1 MTSSVPARRAALQDP
16 EVAAQMA
23 RRWWLFLVT
32 GSLWILFSLIV
43 FRFDL
48 DSVTAVGIAVGA
60 VCFAA
65 GVNEFL
71 TLGVTSG
78 GWKVVRAVLGVL
90 FVVIGIVA
98 LAYPDRTF
106 VEVAA
111 IFSFFLVLKGAF
123 DAMYGLMSRGEAE
136 YWWVG
141 LIIGTIEILLGFWA
155 AGNFGREAV
164 LLVVWI
170 GAGALARGVT
180 ELTLAAALH
189 RINKEG
195 LPPAGAISAPPGTAA
210 PA

>member
-1 MTSSVPARRAALQDP
+1 MGVSVPGRRQALQDAA
-16 EVAAQMA
+16 VAARVA
-23 RRWWLFLVT
+23 RRWWLFIVT

-60 VCFAA
+60 VCIAA

-71 TLGVTSG
+71 NLAATSG
-78 GWKVVRAVLGVL
+78 GWKLVRTVLGIL
-90 FVVIGIVA
+90 FVLIGIVA

-123 DAMYGLMSRGEAE
+123 DAMYALMSKGENE
-136 YWWVG
+136 LWWVG
-141 LIIGTIEILLGFWA
+141 LIVGAIEILLGFWA

-170 GAGALARGVT
+170 GAAALARGVT
-180 ELTLAAALH
+180 ELTLAVALH

-195 LPPAGAISAPPGTAA
+195 PPPDGDRLA